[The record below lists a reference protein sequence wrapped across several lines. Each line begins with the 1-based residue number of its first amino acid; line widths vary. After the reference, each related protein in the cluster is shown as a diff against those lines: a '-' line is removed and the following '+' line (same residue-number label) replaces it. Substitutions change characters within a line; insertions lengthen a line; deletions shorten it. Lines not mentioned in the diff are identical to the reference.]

1 MEKTEVKYELMMY
14 QLIIIVLVG
23 IFLSL
28 GIGYWIG
35 KEVGLSKGAST
46 VEIEKPNY
54 CNVDRAGEKIIIR
67 CNELENVTLDSLC
80 EWVPEELKDKIKIV
94 IIT

>member
-1 MEKTEVKYELMMY
+1 MTEKPFELMMY
-14 QLIIIVLVG
+14 QLIIIILVG

-35 KEVGLSKGAST
+35 NDVGFSKGMST
-46 VEIEKPNY
+46 VVVEKPDY
-54 CNVDRAGEKIIIR
+54 CSIDKVSNKIIVN
-67 CNELENVTLDSLC
+67 CNELENITLDSLC
-80 EWVPEELKDKIKIV
+80 EWVPEELKDKLKIV